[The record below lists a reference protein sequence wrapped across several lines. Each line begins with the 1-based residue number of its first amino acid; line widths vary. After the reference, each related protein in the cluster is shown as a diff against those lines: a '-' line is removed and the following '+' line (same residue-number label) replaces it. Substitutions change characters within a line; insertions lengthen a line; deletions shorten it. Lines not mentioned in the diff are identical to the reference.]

1 MDKKTAQQLIEKTF
15 NDSFN
20 EEQFT
25 IFAKNLLNDLEPKS
39 NIYSG
44 NLLWDDYKEHINSY
58 KRIGKYIDPQG
69 DALDVLIVEV
79 KSINKLERA
88 RTVLRNF
95 VIKHL
100 TKFEKDYALVA
111 FYSKEVGGNDWRFS
125 FVKLEYRSEFDE
137 EKGKVKTK
145 KDFTPAKRYSFLV
158 GKYEK
163 SHTANNQLLP
173 LLQNIANNPT
183 ITDLENAFSIE
194 KVTQEFFNQY
204 KDLYV
209 KLFEHFK
216 NDNHIQSELEKSNID
231 NARFTKKL
239 LGQIVFLYFLQKKGW
254 LGVNQNEKWGTGNK
268 RFVQDL
274 FDIAEVEKVNFF
286 KDKLQYLFYEAL
298 AKERDNENSFYEK
311 LNCRIPFLN
320 GGLCLFLK

>member
-111 FYSKEVGGNDWRFS
+111 FYSKEDGGNDWRFS

-194 KVTQEFFNQY
+194 K
-204 KDLYV
+204 
-209 KLFEHFK
+209 
-216 NDNHIQSELEKSNID
+216 
-231 NARFTKKL
+231 
-239 LGQIVFLYFLQKKGW
+239 
-254 LGVNQNEKWGTGNK
+254 
-268 RFVQDL
+268 
-274 FDIAEVEKVNFF
+274 
-286 KDKLQYLFYEAL
+286 
-298 AKERDNENSFYEK
+298 
-311 LNCRIPFLN
+311 
-320 GGLCLFLK
+320 